1 MSKFSVGSIAT
12 GAGSAT
18 LPFGS
23 LYSATTITP
32 RIREIGIFNTTTT
45 ACNIKLVRISTAG
58 TKGAG
63 ITVGSGLN
71 AVDPATAVMTAF
83 QAHTVAPTFTDIG
96 YRAPIGAAIGAGII
110 WTFDDWELT
119 LAASATA
126 GLGLIGDG
134 ATPQILDWYAS
145 WIE

>member
-1 MSKFSVGSIAT
+1 MSRFAVGSIAT
-12 GAGSAT
+12 GAGSTT

-23 LYSATTITP
+23 LYSGTGITP
-32 RIREIGIFNTTTT
+32 RIREIGIFNTTAT
-45 ACNIKLVRISTAG
+45 ACNVKLVRITTAG

-63 ITVGSGLN
+63 ITPAILN
-71 AVDPATAVMTAF
+71 AVDPAAAVMTAF
-83 QAHTVAPTFTDIG
+83 QAHSVAPTFTDLG
-96 YRAPIGAAIGAGII
+96 YRAPIGAAIGAGVI

-126 GLGLIGDG
+126 GLGLVGDG
-134 ATPQILDWYAS
+134 ATPQILDWYAK